1 MRRVPFINL
10 TNALLGEHA
19 VIYELFDHVRDT
31 TLTSD
36 DIRDIHGAVAVVARL
51 LVSHA
56 RIEEDLLFSSLE
68 LHLGQMGGQMG
79 GQMDGQMGPLA
90 MMRAEHLEIDDLLEA
105 AGRETDLAVLRSVVG
120 QLLDLA
126 HYHFQKEEAVLFPM
140 ARQCLDEATLTDLG
154 DQWAASRNVT
164 VDG

>member
-1 MRRVPFINL
+1 
-10 TNALLGEHA
+10 
-19 VIYELFDHVRDT
+19 
-31 TLTSD
+31 
-36 DIRDIHGAVAVVARL
+36 
-51 LVSHA
+51 
-56 RIEEDLLFSSLE
+56 
-68 LHLGQMGGQMG
+68 
-79 GQMDGQMGPLA
+79 MGPLA